1 MNRET
6 SQKIAMGFILFF
18 VTVAIITQ
26 LITRPLAT
34 IGLLA
39 IIGAVIYLY
48 KFPPQWLINWTK
60 QTQTTKPAAKG
71 KKRKKYP
78 FRVIDGKKKSS

>member
-1 MNRET
+1 MNREKT
-6 SQKIAMGFILFF
+6 QKIAMGFILFF
-18 VTVAIITQ
+18 ITIAIITQ

-34 IGLLA
+34 TGLCVIVGV
-39 IIGAVIYLY
+39 IIFLY
-48 KFPPQWLINWTK
+48 KFPPQWLINWTQ
-60 QTQTTKPAAKG
+60 QTKAQPTTSKG